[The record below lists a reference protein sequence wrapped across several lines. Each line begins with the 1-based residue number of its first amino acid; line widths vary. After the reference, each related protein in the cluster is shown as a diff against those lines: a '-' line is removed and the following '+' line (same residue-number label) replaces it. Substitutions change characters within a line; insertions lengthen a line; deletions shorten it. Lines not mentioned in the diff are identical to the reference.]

1 MPVAVEADVRELLR
15 ELVAELKGL
24 RADLAQ
30 SVDFSR
36 RRENLPT
43 SGGCTRVQVLS
54 RADLALLGRLLPA
67 IGGVFGSDEF
77 AVREL
82 FERDS
87 AALRLVLSGLNGIR
101 IGRLFQR
108 AVDIPISSYLVERAG
123 VELHAALWR
132 VVGVPSVCNKT

>member
-15 ELVAELKGL
+15 ELVAEVKGL
-24 RADLAQ
+24 RADLV
-30 SVDFSR
+30 SLR
-36 RRENLPT
+36 RDIVPT
-43 SGGCTRVQVLS
+43 SGQISFRKEIPALS
-54 RADLALLGRLLPA
+54 RADVALLGRLLPA
-67 IGGVFGSDEF
+67 IGGVFGSDDF

-82 FERDS
+82 FEKDS